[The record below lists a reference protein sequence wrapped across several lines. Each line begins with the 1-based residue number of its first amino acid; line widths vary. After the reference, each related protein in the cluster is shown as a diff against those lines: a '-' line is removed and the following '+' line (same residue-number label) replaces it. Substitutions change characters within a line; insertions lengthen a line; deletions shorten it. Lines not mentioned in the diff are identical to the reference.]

1 MKESGEYLGDVRE
14 RETQCRKT
22 YRLSLKWNRIILCI
36 ILWSELIL
44 SFYKRGHF
52 VSHIYKCVC
61 HGLKELRIEGEPQP
75 QQRLELQNKL
85 YISVLFSVFHH

>member
-14 RETQCRKT
+14 RETQCRKI
-22 YRLSLKWNRIILCI
+22 YRLSLKWNRTA
-36 ILWSELIL
+36 
-44 SFYKRGHF
+44 SFCGLNSSFHFTKGHF
-52 VSHIYKCVC
+52 VSHIYNLVC

-85 YISVLFSVFHH
+85 YLSVLFSVFHH